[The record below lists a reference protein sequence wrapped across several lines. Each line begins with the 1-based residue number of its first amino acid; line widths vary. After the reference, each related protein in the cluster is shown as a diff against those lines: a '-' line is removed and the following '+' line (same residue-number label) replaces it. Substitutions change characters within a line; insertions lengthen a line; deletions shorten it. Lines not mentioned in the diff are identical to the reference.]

1 MGKLDI
7 VYVHIVFID
16 DLLLKYFKIKEEQLK
31 KIKFLYHVIKQKKL
45 TNFYLETHVGEPD
58 EFKDW
63 RKVALYFVGKFIK
76 GPKAGKLSCTGYF
89 YPTLKQ
95 AKDERIKRQGN
106 YYIDKIDLDNFEIKK
121 ETRTRL
127 LYAISLS
134 SSTFQV

>member
-1 MGKLDI
+1 MCISENNVAGKA
-7 VYVHIVFID
+7 
-16 DLLLKYFKIKEEQLK
+16 
-31 KIKFLYHVIKQKKL
+31 
-45 TNFYLETHVGEPD
+45 TNSFCY

-106 YYIDKIDLDNFEIKK
+106 YYIDKIDLDNF
-121 ETRTRL
+121 
-127 LYAISLS
+127 
-134 SSTFQV
+134 